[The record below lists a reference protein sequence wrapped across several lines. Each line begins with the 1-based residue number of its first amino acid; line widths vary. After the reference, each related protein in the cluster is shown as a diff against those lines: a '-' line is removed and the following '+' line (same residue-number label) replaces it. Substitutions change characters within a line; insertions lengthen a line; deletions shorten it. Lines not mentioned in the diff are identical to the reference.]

1 MQTFYLDKSKD
12 FGAEFGNS
20 CYMVNWFTSSAFVLD
35 DIFFFGICMCEK
47 QSCEKIER
55 LIWLILFA
63 AKEKIFFFFW
73 LVVGFCCILW

>member
-1 MQTFYLDKSKD
+1 MKTFYLDKSVD

-20 CYMVNWFTSSAFVLD
+20 CYLVNWSTSSAFVLD
-35 DIFFFGICMCEK
+35 DIFFLVFVCVSSRVVRG
-47 QSCEKIER
+47 

-63 AKEKIFFFFW
+63 AKEKIFFFW